1 MTAVVASRAVPDDS
15 RYRTLHRAVREAG
28 LLEKR
33 PGYYV
38 GKGIANASALG
49 ATIAAACW
57 LADSWWQLAV
67 ATVLAVVLV
76 QLAFIGHD
84 AGHGQVC
91 RGRRG
96 NRILGLAHGNVAA
109 GFSFGWWLSKHNRH
123 HSQCNRAETDP
134 DVDSTVVA
142 FTTEQVAG
150 RPRLGR
156 FLARGQAAFFVPL
169 LLFEALNLHVSS
181 VAALVRQPRPAAWL
195 EGGLLAVHAVGLL
208 GLAAVLMSPWHALA
222 FLAVNQAAL
231 GLYLGLAFVTNHT
244 GMPVLEEPVGLD
256 FVERQVTT
264 SRDIRT
270 GPVGGFLFGGLQFQI
285 EHHLFPTMPRP
296 NLARAQVLVRAF
308 CEAQGIAYTERRVP
322 AAYADVFRH
331 LHRVARPPS

>member
-1 MTAVVASRAVPDDS
+1 MTVAVASRAAPDDS
-15 RYRTLHRAVREAG
+15 RYRSLHRAIREAG

-33 PGYYV
+33 PGYYLA
-38 GKGIANASALG
+38 KGIANGATLG
-49 ATIAAACW
+49 AVIAAACW
-57 LADSWWQLAV
+57 LGDSWWQLAV
-67 ATVLAVVLV
+67 GAALAVVLV
-76 QLAFIGHD
+76 QLAFTGHD

-96 NRILGLAHGNVAA
+96 NRIVGLVHGNLAA

-142 FTTEQVAG
+142 FTREQVAN

-156 FLARGQAAFFVPL
+156 FLARGQAGFFILL
-169 LLFEALNLHVSS
+169 LLFEAFNLHVSS
-181 VAALVRQPRPAAWL
+181 VAWLLRQPRAAAWL
-195 EGGLLAVHAVGLL
+195 EGGLLALHTAGLL

-222 FLAVNQAAL
+222 FVAVNQAAL

-256 FVERQVTT
+256 FVERQVMT

-270 GPVGGFLFGGLQFQI
+270 GPIGGFLFGGLQFQI
-285 EHHLFPTMPRP
+285 EHHLFPTMPRV
-296 NLARAQVLVRAF
+296 NLGKAQVLVRAF
-308 CEAQGIAYTERRVP
+308 CEAHGIAYTERRAP
-322 AAYADVFRH
+322 AAYGDVFRH
-331 LHRVARPPS
+331 LYRVARPAS